1 MNALMPSYS
10 GSIWIGRFAAHLKGL
25 VPAMNVISAV
35 KHAVATWPYA
45 CHLTPEESA
54 DIFHVRL
61 LRNEIQLPELIV
73 QHGRSRYSTA
83 LEGRYAQ

>member
-10 GSIWIGRFAAHLKGL
+10 GSIWIGRFVAHLNGL

-45 CHLTPEESA
+45 CHLTPEEA
-54 DIFHVRL
+54 AGIFHLRL
-61 LRNEIQLPELIV
+61 LRKEVQLPELSV
-73 QHGRSRYSTA
+73 QHGRRRDSMA
-83 LEGRYAQ
+83 LEGQYAQ